1 MPRSFAAF
9 SSHDF
14 ELFIADLLG
23 TIDDR
28 RYEVFARGPDQGVD
42 LRYFSSTESQE
53 PHIVQCKRYVGSKYA
68 DLKQAAK
75 REAETLKEME
85 SRPASYRLVTALGLT
100 PKRKD
105 ELAEILKGFV
115 ASPRDIIGGDDL
127 EAMLDANDDV
137 ERRHPKLWLV
147 GGVQLEAVLNKGP
160 YERSK
165 QLLTETQ
172 EALPR
177 YVETKAFFTAR
188 EKLRQERAL
197 VISGSPGIG
206 KTTLARML
214 LADAALEGYEP
225 IEISEDAE
233 EANDLYS
240 AKHKQAFYYDD
251 FLGTTFLQ
259 DRLAKNEDKRIAQLI
274 RRISKSKTSLFV
286 MTTREHILKQAAQ
299 FYEDL
304 RREGVDAKRY
314 LLELKEYTL
323 LDRAHIFYNHIWSS
337 GQLDDNARGELLE
350 GRNYRQIISHRNYNP
365 RLIEHITGLGSR
377 RLSDADCKGYLDFAV
392 GILSDPSQIW
402 HHAFE
407 RQLDDAQRGLLI
419 ALISMQSKVTLGDLE
434 TAFRGYCR
442 VAGISTVANLFKH
455 SLRVLDDSFVSTHKD
470 EGQTFVEPANPSI
483 ADFISA
489 WLIESFDEALLAV
502 KGAASFPQI
511 QWIIRSVVPDLEGEK
526 QEQLLQH
533 VASGIERLYAS
544 GDPRWQR
551 VRWSGREGSTRT
563 SRVFVEP
570 AQRLTFMV
578 NAMADHRILGEELA
592 DFFSEK
598 LKAESESWPGGHVV
612 DNASPVALVAALN
625 RAGNESEVVAE
636 RAKRYLE
643 ENLRAPYDWR
653 QLMDLRGLHSEL
665 FPLREWLNLQDEFA
679 GFAEDF
685 ISEKTAD
692 LEDLHDV
699 EELEDLAGE
708 IGVELDE
715 DNLEE
720 AREDINKYIASRDQQ
735 AEMDL
740 EEERLNRG
748 YRESKN
754 EEAQIAAVFGQLGEE
769 GMR

>member
-23 TIDDR
+23 TIDDC

-42 LRYFSSTESQE
+42 LRYFSSAKSQD
-53 PHIVQCKRYVGSKYA
+53 PHIVQCKRYVDSKYS
-68 DLKQAAK
+68 DLKRAVR
-75 REAETLKEME
+75 REAEILNEME
-85 SRPASYRLVTALGLT
+85 PRPASYRLVTALGLT
-100 PKRKD
+100 PRRKE
-105 ELAEILKGFV
+105 ELAEILEGV
-115 ASPRDIIGGDDL
+115 DASPRDITGSDDL
-127 EAMLDANDDV
+127 EAMLDANEVV

-165 QLLTETQ
+165 QLLVETQ

-177 YVETKAFFTAR
+177 YVETRAFFTAR

-240 AKHKQAFYYDD
+240 AEQKQAFYYDD

-350 GRNYRQIISHRNYNP
+350 GRNYRQIITHRNYNP

-377 RLSDADCKGYLDFAV
+377 RLTDADCKSYVDFAV
-392 GILSDPSQIW
+392 GILNDPSQIW

-407 RQLDDAQRGLLI
+407 RQLDHAQRGLLI
-419 ALISMQSKVTLGDLE
+419 ALVSMQSKVTLEDLE

-442 VAGISTVANLFKH
+442 AAGISTAANLFKH
-455 SLRVLDDSFVSTHKD
+455 SLKVLDDSFVSTHKD
-470 EGQTFVEPANPSI
+470 EGQTFVEVANHSI
-483 ADFISA
+483 TDFISA
-489 WLIESFDEALLAV
+489 WLISSFDEALLAV
-502 KGAASFPQI
+502 KGAVSFPQI
-511 QWIIRSVVPDLEGEK
+511 QWIVRSVVPGLEGEK
-526 QEQLLQH
+526 QEHLLRSL
-533 VASGIERLYAS
+533 ASSMERLYAS

-551 VRWSGREGSTRT
+551 VRWSGRDGSTRT
-563 SRVFVEP
+563 SRIYVEL

-578 NAMADHRILGEELA
+578 NAMANHQIFNEELT

-598 LKAESESWPGGHVV
+598 LEAESESWPGGHVV

-625 RAGNESEVVAE
+625 RAGNEPGVIAE

-653 QLMDLRGLHSEL
+653 QLMDLRELHPEL
-665 FPLREWLNLQDEFA
+665 FPLRDWLPIQEEFI
-679 GFAEDF
+679 GFADDF

-692 LEDLHDV
+692 LEDLHEV
-699 EELEDLAGE
+699 EELEDLASE
-708 IGVELDE
+708 IGV
-715 DNLEE
+715 
-720 AREDINKYIASRDQQ
+720 
-735 AEMDL
+735 
-740 EEERLNRG
+740 
-748 YRESKN
+748 
-754 EEAQIAAVFGQLGEE
+754 
-769 GMR
+769 GMTP